1 MKLELEIEMEMA
13 TEIETEI
20 PNCCCL
26 WIEMIWTLPNQ
37 DKSQLFC

>member
-13 TEIETEI
+13 TEIETEM
-20 PNCCCL
+20 PSCCCL
-26 WIEMIWTLPNQ
+26 WIEMIPPNQ